1 MFLKPPKPRQ
11 FKYQPKFYKPVEEE
25 EEGPRIKFRRTS
37 SLTKP
42 KKKQSSLLMLLIAIV
57 LAVLLSYWLRVEK
70 AGDDDFKFDE
80 IDIEQL
86 K

>member
-11 FKYQPKFYKPVEEE
+11 FTYRPNFYKPIEEE
-25 EEGPRIKFRRTS
+25 EEGPRIKFRRTG
-37 SLTKP
+37 SLQKP
-42 KKKQSSLLMLLIAIV
+42 TKKQSSLLMLLIAIV
-57 LAVLLSYWLRVEK
+57 LAVLLGYWLNIEK
-70 AGDDDFKFDE
+70 VGDNEFKFEE

>member
-11 FKYQPKFYKPVEEE
+11 FTYRPKFYKPIEDE
-25 EEGPRIKFRRTS
+25 EEGPRIKFRRS
-37 SLTKP
+37 NSLKKP
-42 KKKQSSLLMLLIAIV
+42 PKKQSTLLLIFVAIV
-57 LAVLLSYWLRVEK
+57 LAVLLSYWLRIDK
-70 AGDDDFKFDE
+70 AGDDGFKFEE

>member
-11 FKYQPKFYKPVEEE
+11 FTYRPKFYKPVEEE
-25 EEGPRIKFRRTS
+25 VEGPRIKFRRTN
-37 SLTKP
+37 SLKKP
-42 KKKQSSLLMLLIAIV
+42 SQKRSSLLMLLIVIV
-57 LAVLLSYWLRVEK
+57 LAVLLSYWLSVED
-70 AGDDDFKFDE
+70 AGDNEFKFEE